1 MSPTEAGKV
10 FSRLVLFIELLYI
23 FVLKLSRGKKRFLTI
38 FLGFMLVTMSK
49 ITNFFLPSTSSDRGK
64 RSNASL
70 NSNNNN
76 NKDEEDDPP
85 PQRSL
90 KSTSS
95 EAIGASC
102 ASFKKSLLNFE
113 DVDGI
118 INDMFTEDQK
128 KVLHHYHCCRERNC
142 SGLRTGEKQRL
153 SSKKDKFQH
162 EWLFDANVFCE
173 KIGLRWL
180 VFVEGEG
187 MYCLICKKYKST
199 NHQNKSDIFNETPS
213 VRFKTT
219 TINEHAQ
226 SQKHLAAITCK
237 MMNRVSVFQKE
248 LDERQKVNDT
258 VLYKVFYSIYWLVK
272 EGIANKK
279 AASLFTF

>member
-10 FSRLVLFIELLYI
+10 FSRLVLFIELQYI
-23 FVLKLSRGKKRFLTI
+23 FVLKLTRGKKRFLTI
-38 FLGFMLVTMSK
+38 FLGFMPVTMSK

-64 RSNASL
+64 CSNASL
-70 NSNNNN
+70 NSNNN

-85 PQRSL
+85 PKRSL

-102 ASFKKSLLNFE
+102 ASFKKYSRSSE
-113 DVDGI
+113 GVDGI
-118 INDMFTEDQK
+118 INNMFTEDQK
-128 KVLHHYHCCRERNC
+128 KVLHHYHRCRERNC

-153 SSKKDKFQH
+153 SSKKNKFQH

-173 KIGLRWL
+173 KTGLRWL

-199 NHQNKSDIFNETPS
+199 NQQIKQI
-213 VRFKTT
+213 
-219 TINEHAQ
+219 
-226 SQKHLAAITCK
+226 
-237 MMNRVSVFQKE
+237 
-248 LDERQKVNDT
+248 
-258 VLYKVFYSIYWLVK
+258 
-272 EGIANKK
+272 
-279 AASLFTF
+279 

>member
-10 FSRLVLFIELLYI
+10 FSRLVLFIELQYI
-23 FVLKLSRGKKRFLTI
+23 FVLKLTRGKKRFLTI
-38 FLGFMLVTMSK
+38 FLGFMPVTMSK

-70 NSNNNN
+70 NSNKNN

-85 PQRSL
+85 PKRSL

-102 ASFKKSLLNFE
+102 ASFKKSSLSSE

-118 INDMFTEDQK
+118 INDIFTEDQK
-128 KVLHHYHCCRERNC
+128 KVLHHYHRCRERNC

-173 KIGLRWL
+173 KTGLRWL
-180 VFVEGEG
+180 VFV
-187 MYCLICKKYKST
+187 
-199 NHQNKSDIFNETPS
+199 
-213 VRFKTT
+213 
-219 TINEHAQ
+219 
-226 SQKHLAAITCK
+226 
-237 MMNRVSVFQKE
+237 
-248 LDERQKVNDT
+248 
-258 VLYKVFYSIYWLVK
+258 
-272 EGIANKK
+272 
-279 AASLFTF
+279 